1 MMSDYRWTERDG
13 DYDHI
18 HLEQPLTHH
27 IDDVMK
33 YVLDDARY
41 GEVESITVN
50 YSNGAVR
57 IYNCYAKEKVD

>member
-1 MMSDYRWTERDG
+1 MSDYCWTECNG
-13 DYDHI
+13 DYSHI
-18 HLEQPLTHH
+18 HLEHPLTMH

-41 GEVESITVN
+41 GEVSSITVK

-57 IYNCYAKEKVD
+57 SYNCYAKEKVD